1 MATNNFK
8 SFSAATGANV
18 TSQTDWEALPALLT
32 GFTAGTAS
40 SAQVN
45 KALRQSTTI
54 AALVGQFIANS
65 GVDALDNG
73 DVTGLVTKFK
83 NAIVT
88 NLGLSNI
95 LLAGVCTGVLSTTGN
110 ISIPLII
117 SGAQKK
123 CLIQWGVVDA
133 ARQSTTNVT
142 LPVTYDNA
150 CLFTLAVK
158 GSAISLTA
166 EYGVGCSPV
175 NNSTIAIS
183 NSNGGSGS
191 TQGVRWLTIGY

>member
-8 SFSAATGANV
+8 SFSAASGANV
-18 TSQTDWEALPALLT
+18 TSQVDWEALPALLT
-32 GFTAGTAS
+32 GFTAGKAA

-65 GVDALDNG
+65 GTDALDNG
-73 DVTGLVTKFK
+73 DVAGLVTKFT
-83 NAIVT
+83 NALIT
-88 NLGLSNI
+88 NLGLTNI
-95 LLAGVCTGVLSTTGN
+95 LRAGVCTGVLSTTGN

-123 CLIQWGVVDA
+123 CLIQWGVIDA
-133 ARQSTTNVT
+133 ARQATTNVT

-166 EYGVGCSPV
+166 EYGVGGSPV

-183 NSNGGSGS
+183 NSNSGSGS